1 MRNRLFCPIGGM
13 KPFLWLFLS
22 MIVLASCELTPFESA
37 RNIHH
42 IGIGISYR
50 GTDLLVLEGPINDA
64 VALKKS
70 FHSFFSA
77 EPFESTLLL
86 QQGMRKAPI
95 PSMKRIFLPKTSSSK
110 RSFGHWGA

>member
-1 MRNRLFCPIGGM
+1 MRNRLFCPLGGM

-64 VALKKS
+64 VALKRAS
-70 FHSFFSA
+70 TPSSLPNRLNP
-77 EPFESTLLL
+77 PFCSSK
-86 QQGMRKAPI
+86 GMRKAPI
-95 PSMKRIFLPKTSSSK
+95 PLMKRIFLPKTSSSK